1 MSGQTTRAQ
10 ELSRGAWEQFLGD
23 KGVKAGSMSDA
34 ALPPFWLWMKETFG
48 IDPRVDTAVH

>member
-23 KGVKAGSMSDA
+23 KGVKAGFMSDA
-34 ALPPFWLWMKETFG
+34 ALPPFWLWTKETFG
-48 IDPRVDTAVH
+48 IDPRVAAVH